1 MALDK
6 RAREQMLAHCGEIH
20 EDDGVDP
27 REFFKAGRIQ
37 KKDDRKAK
45 QLCRQVAETID
56 QILSGETGD
65 DVLGGLRVSDVV
77 PAPDSSRLLVTLH
90 QDCEP
95 ENFDRILVEQRLNSF
110 RGRLRCEIAASITR
124 KKTPTLVFNVIGPD
138 CTLGTQSKEA
148 DQ

>member
-6 RAREQMLAHCGEIH
+6 RTREQMLAHCGEIH

-27 REFFKAGRIQ
+27 REFFKAGRIH
-37 KKDDRKAK
+37 KKEDRKAK
-45 QLCRQVAETID
+45 QLCRQVAETLD
-56 QILSGETGD
+56 QVLSGETGD
-65 DVLGGLRVSDVV
+65 DVLQGLRVSSIV

-90 QDCEP
+90 ADCES
-95 ENFDRILVEQRLNSF
+95 EKFDRHQIEQRLVVC

-138 CTLGTQSKEA
+138 CTLDTQGKEV